1 MSSFLSP
8 KAEVHTISSDEE
20 FLDSQGQE
28 VFARQQPQSPPSLP
42 APPHKDEIY
51 FTDNMKFGDSQTVD
65 CLKYQLFLKN
75 IRFKEE
81 DKMKGKEY
89 KQYLL
94 GLFQDEI
101 SQGGWSDPV
110 SDEMLN
116 GGVNVT
122 TLGLSNLETFQSL
135 TFKLSKSQTFELETR
150 RTFELSI
157 STRFK
162 PANFANFQSF
172 ELSNFQTLNLSN
184 FRSLKLSNLRT

>member
-28 VFARQQPQSPPSLP
+28 VFARQQQPQSPPSLP
-42 APPHKDEIY
+42 APLHKDEIN
-51 FTDNMKFGDSQTVD
+51 FADNMDVWDSQTVD
-65 CLKYQLFLKN
+65 CLNYQLFLRN
-75 IRFKEE
+75 IRLKEE
-81 DKMKGKEY
+81 DKMKGKDY

-94 GLFQDEI
+94 GLVQDEI
-101 SQGGWSDPV
+101 VQGGWSDPV

-135 TFKLSKSQTFELETR
+135 TFK
-150 RTFELSI
+150 I
-157 STRFK
+157 
-162 PANFANFQSF
+162 
-172 ELSNFQTLNLSN
+172 SN
-184 FRSLKLSNLRT
+184 FRARNSADFRTFNLDAFQTFKLCKLSIFRTLKLSNSQTFDL